1 MNTKAK
7 ISMRQSAYV
16 HNLIYNVIHYYNNIS
31 TINIFTLYHYTSIWL
46 NSLIYTVKSIA
57 VAELNNNAIIAEW
70 PIVRETT
77 AVLLMSCSC
86 PLFYRSRA
94 NLYVHVRD
102 TD

>member
-1 MNTKAK
+1 M
-7 ISMRQSAYV
+7 SLQ
-16 HNLIYNVIHYYNNIS
+16 
-31 TINIFTLYHYTSIWL
+31 LYL
-46 NSLIYTVKSIA
+46 
-57 VAELNNNAIIAEW
+57 AELNNNAIIAER

-102 TD
+102 TDWLFGWDVQFDWLFEELTANFVFLKFQRF